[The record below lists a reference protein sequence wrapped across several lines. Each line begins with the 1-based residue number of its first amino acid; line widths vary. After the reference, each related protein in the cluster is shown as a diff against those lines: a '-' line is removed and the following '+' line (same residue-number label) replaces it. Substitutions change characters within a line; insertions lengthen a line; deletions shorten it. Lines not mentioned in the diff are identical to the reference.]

1 MKKVLLGTSALL
13 GTGLIASPAFA
24 ADGIKLSL
32 GGYLNTAVLV
42 NIDDNSKHGS
52 SGQSDLGYNHY
63 ADGVFAD
70 GNIIFKGQTTLDNG
84 ITVGARFDM
93 YAENKSGNQW
103 KRAYAFFQG
112 GFGELR
118 IGANDGALQS
128 LCVTPVGGTSNF
140 GAFSQNQVI
149 NNAFSGFSAGVCNG
163 VSSFRGVSA
172 KTGAG
177 LGDRAQ
183 GITYLTPNFGGFQ
196 LGLSWKANGNKKSAD
211 DGVGDFHSGMPLVED
226 GEQRNIIDA
235 ALNFTHDF
243 SGWSVAW
250 SGGASITASEGGS
263 GYPSNNKSQ
272 FYQTGLNLTFGN
284 LSFGGAFEYYKNYG
298 LALTKSEFAE
308 IAGGASGVNATAG
321 GQDAWVAGGG
331 VAYNMDA
338 WTFGVQYSHAMY
350 EGLTVAN
357 ADRNINT
364 AALTGK
370 YDMGPGIAL
379 DGTLQYVWANGDQ
392 GDQAHGGYHSFGIG
406 LGTAFTF

>member
-13 GTGLIASPAFA
+13 GAGLIASPAFA

-42 NIDDNSKHGS
+42 NFDDS
-52 SGQSDLGYNHY
+52 SSHHSSSNRAPDLGHNHY
-63 ADGVFAD
+63 ADGVFTD

-84 ITVGARFDM
+84 ITVGARFDL

-118 IGANDGALQS
+118 LGASDGALQT
-128 LCVTPVGGTSNF
+128 LCVTPVGGTANF

-163 VSSFRGVSA
+163 VASFRSVSA

-196 LGLSWKANGNKKSAD
+196 LGVSWKANGNRKSAD
-211 DGVGDFHSGMPLVED
+211 DGVGDFHSGMPTVQN

-235 ALNFTHDF
+235 AVNYTRDF
-243 SGWSVAW
+243 NGWGLAW
-250 SGGASITASEGGS
+250 SGGASITASEGGKN
-263 GYPSNNKSQ
+263 YPSDNKSQ
-272 FYQTGLNLTFGN
+272 QYQTGLNLTFGN
-284 LSFGGAFEYYKNYG
+284 FSVGGAFEYYKNYQ
-298 LALTKSEFAE
+298 LATD
-308 IAGGASGVNATAG
+308 VNGTLQG

-331 VAYNMDA
+331 VAYNIDA
-338 WTFGVQYSHAMY
+338 WTVGLQYSHAKY
-350 EGLTVAN
+350 TGLTTADR
-357 ADRNINT
+357 DRNINT
-364 AALTGK
+364 VALTGK

-379 DGTLQYVWANGDQ
+379 DGTLQYNWASGQTGDA
-392 GDQAHGGYHSFGIG
+392 AHGGYHSFGIG